1 LDALTVAWIT
11 YFGVLYL
18 TKKREIK
25 DTSFFYS
32 FTAFFFSL
40 LEFYFNYKAYHFTI
54 FPLIIF
60 LLTVSFFNPNKRK
73 YAILFLYYLFLSGL
87 SIFFPDVRNLIL
99 SMSFLPLFTFSLTS
113 DRQTFTLYILSVF
126 LSFISYFNE
135 FLSLGLTLVAI
146 SIYNIHYFL
155 SKVEEEKENFKI
167 TVAKTID
174 SEIKREFEKLE
185 FKLQTAYKKL
195 KELFKLS
202 VFTVKE
208 LSLNDMADKI
218 VEGLVNLG
226 YSGTFIKLRNE
237 NIQKKEGFFPNYRI
251 YFDQDIDSVVS
262 YEDNKVILIPL
273 VSENQNLG
281 IIGVYSK
288 ISLTPEEVEFLIT
301 YANTISTSIAK
312 TNFLL
317 EKIKLRDLVQKTIE
331 SIDLGIVVLNKD
343 FNLEFIN
350 KSAKVLLGKDQES
363 GNFFKHFTILKN
375 LENEFKE
382 VINSKKSFEKKI
394 TISENPKKIWEIK
407 AFPILT
413 QEESIENIVVII
425 EDITEKVEME
435 NQILQSEKL
444 AVIGKLVASISH
456 EVKNPL
462 SIINQSAYSL
472 KRKVNKLCKENA
484 EEIIAGLDRIEKSVY
499 RANDIVERLL
509 NFTKPYYSKIES
521 INIKDVIEEAIKLSF
536 LQAKR
541 SDISISKRLS
551 NAYVKGDRNALIQ
564 LFINILINAIESIED
579 KGSISIRT
587 YKDKSKGVAVI
598 KIRDTGVG
606 IPSQYL
612 DKIFEPFFTTKE
624 SGTGL
629 GLAVVYRIVESH
641 GGKIYVESEE
651 GKGTEF
657 TVELP
662 LNKEEEDGG

>member
-1 LDALTVAWIT
+1 
-11 YFGVLYL
+11 
-18 TKKREIK
+18 
-25 DTSFFYS
+25 
-32 FTAFFFSL
+32 
-40 LEFYFNYKAYHFTI
+40 
-54 FPLIIF
+54 
-60 LLTVSFFNPNKRK
+60 
-73 YAILFLYYLFLSGL
+73 
-87 SIFFPDVRNLIL
+87 
-99 SMSFLPLFTFSLTS
+99 MSYLPLFTFSLTS
-113 DRQTFTLYILSVF
+113 NRQTVIFYTLSIF

-135 FLSLGLTLVAI
+135 FLSLGLILVFI
-146 SIYNIHYFL
+146 SFYNILNYL
-155 SKVEEEKENFKI
+155 SKIEDEKESFKI
-167 TVAKTID
+167 SVAKTID

-202 VFTVKE
+202 IFTVKE
-208 LSLNDMADKI
+208 LSSSDMANKI
-218 VEGLVNLG
+218 VEGLVNMG
-226 YSGTFIKLRNE
+226 YSGTFVKLTKE
-237 NIQKKEGFFPNYRI
+237 GIQKKEGFFPNYKI
-251 YFDQDIDSVVS
+251 YVNSDEYSVAL
-262 YEDNKVILIPL
+262 YDDNKVVLIPL
-273 VSENQNLG
+273 TSENQNLG
-281 IIGVYSK
+281 MIGVYSK
-288 ISLTPEEVEFLIT
+288 IPLTAEEVEFLIT

-331 SIDLGIVVLNKD
+331 SIDLGIIVLNKE
-343 FNLEFIN
+343 FNIELIN
-350 KSAKVLLGKDQES
+350 KSAKILLREDEES
-363 GNFFKHFTILKN
+363 ENFFGHFTILKN
-375 LENEFKE
+375 MENEFKE

-413 QEESIENIVVII
+413 QEETIENIVIII

-444 AVIGKLVASISH
+444 AVIGRLVASISH

-472 KRKVNKLCKENA
+472 KRKINKACKEN
-484 EEIIAGLDRIEKSVY
+484 IDDLLGPIDRIERNVH

-509 NFTKPYYSKIES
+509 NFTKPYYSKVETITLKE
-521 INIKDVIEEAIKLSF
+521 VLEEAIKLSF

-541 SDISISKRLS
+541 SDISISKRLT
-551 NAYVKGDRNALIQ
+551 NAYIKGDKNALVQ
-564 LFINILINAIESIED
+564 LFINILINAIESIKN
-579 KGSISIRT
+579 KGSIIIKT
-587 YKDKSKGVAVI
+587 YKNKKDGKVII
-598 KIRDTGVG
+598 KIKDTGIG
-606 IPSQYL
+606 IPSEYL

-629 GLAVVYRIVESH
+629 GLAVAYRIVESH

-662 LNKEEEDGG
+662 LYREGDDGK